1 MYGQLTSIT
10 LDSCFLLFVL
20 LILLL
25 SRCVVINHAKICS
38 DPFFFRKSILHVQS
52 LKNQENSGRKI

>member
-10 LDSCFLLFVL
+10 LDSCFLLVVL

-38 DPFFFRKSILHVQS
+38 DPLILEKAYFMSS
-52 LKNQENSGRKI
+52 L